1 MRTIHKYPVPMQDE
15 FTLSMPRRSRVLCVR
30 VQDSAPFVWALVDTE
45 RPYQERRFALCGT
58 GHPAPESTGS
68 HPPWR
73 YVGTFQLD
81 NGFVGH
87 LFTEEE
93 RGEDRREYGRISYR

>member
-15 FTLSMPRRSRVLCVR
+15 FTLSMPRRSPLLCVQA
-30 VQDSAPFVWALVDTE
+30 QDDQPFVWALVDTE
-45 RPYQERRFALCGT
+45 FPYRERRFALRGT
-58 GHPAPESTGS
+58 GHPAPEDTGS
-68 HPPWR
+68 TWE

-87 LFTEEE
+87 LFA
-93 RGEDRREYGRISYR
+93 EDES

>member
-15 FTLSMPRRSRVLCVR
+15 FAVKMPAGAEVLT
-30 VQDSAPFVWALVDTE
+30 VQAQHNDPCVWALVDTR
-45 RPYQERRFALCGT
+45 RPYQERLFALCGT
-58 GHPAPESTGS
+58 GYPAPEDTGW
-68 HPPWR
+68 HPPWL

-87 LFTEEE
+87 LFVE
-93 RGEDRREYGRISYR
+93 GRD